1 MMWII
6 INLVDFHSKLLY
18 FYALNWCV
26 FVILYYVTMCLADEI
41 TIVLSILT
49 LLILLN
55 GFKLSRP
62 SSHCNSMKEYKFF
75 YVWSEQ
81 CITLPS
87 PFSLLVMV
95 LPNYTR
101 RPSYKR
107 IKGWLIGATAKLMM
121 FNFTSKCWHG
131 FQFNNTIFITFL

>member
-1 MMWII
+1 MTQTC
-6 INLVDFHSKLLY
+6 Y
-18 FYALNWCV
+18 FPMLNKSFIKERTRSDCKSFWRNYWSWNIPYPEV
-26 FVILYYVTMCLADEI
+26 
-41 TIVLSILT
+41 
-49 LLILLN
+49 LN

-62 SSHCNSMKEYKFF
+62 SSHCNSMKEYKIF

-87 PFSLLVMV
+87 PFSVLVMV